1 MARYKDYS
9 YDQHKLIPVSYE
21 EQILPGTF
29 EHTLNYLIDHELDLS
44 AFDGRYRNDDTGAPA
59 YDPRI
64 LLKIILYAYSR
75 GIVSSRAIERL
86 CRENVVMMAL
96 SADTQPD
103 FTTIGDF
110 VASAHE
116 EIVVLFREVL
126 TYCDEL
132 GLLGKEVFAIDG
144 LKLPGNAAKE
154 WSGTKADLKK
164 KQQKLEQAIRRLL
177 TRVRENY

>member
-86 CRENVVMMAL
+86 CRENVVKANRPTPSPTSPPLVILWHRHMRKSWCCFARCSRITMNL
-96 SADTQPD
+96 GFSARR
-103 FTTIGDF
+103 
-110 VASAHE
+110 S
-116 EIVVLFREVL
+116 
-126 TYCDEL
+126 
-132 GLLGKEVFAIDG
+132 
-144 LKLPGNAAKE
+144 LP
-154 WSGTKADLKK
+154 SMD
-164 KQQKLEQAIRRLL
+164 
-177 TRVRENY
+177 